1 MSAANGVTTPGPTTP
16 GPEPAAAPP
25 MTRLARLDD
34 PDELPAGMISHLY
47 EMPGGD
53 RPVAP
58 VEMSHWSLAPGAD
71 SGDDQHQVREIWL
84 IAAGSGVMTCGGT
97 TIEVAAGDAV
107 SIEPMRVHSLRN
119 TGTGRIEV
127 FSVWWAA

>member
-1 MSAANGVTTPGPTTP
+1 MTSQT
-16 GPEPAAAPP
+16 PP
-25 MTRLARLDD
+25 MTVLARLDD
-34 PDELPAGMISHLY
+34 PDELPPGMASFLY

-58 VEMSHWSLAPGAD
+58 VEMSRWSLEPGAD
-71 SGDDQHQVREIWL
+71 SGDDQHEVREIWL
-84 IAAGSGVMTCGGT
+84 IGAGSGEMTCGGVRV
-97 TIEVAAGDAV
+97 EVSAGDAI

-119 TGTGRIEV
+119 TGADRIEV